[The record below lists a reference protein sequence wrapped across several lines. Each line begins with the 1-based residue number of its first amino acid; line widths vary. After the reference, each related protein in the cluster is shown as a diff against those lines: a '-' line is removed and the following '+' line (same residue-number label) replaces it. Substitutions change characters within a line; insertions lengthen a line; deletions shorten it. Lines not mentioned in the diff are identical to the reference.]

1 MILLRPVKRIGNQEV
16 GHLRTSV
23 VVNQSTPVRMRAL
36 AGIPVLINT
45 GSVKAGQSIGIP
57 REMSRNPVQN
67 HADSLTV
74 HIIHKVH
81 KIIRRSVTAG
91 RCIVAGYLISPGS
104 VQRMLHHRHQFYMGI
119 AHALNIFSQTRRNLP
134 VVIKFRAHNVIAL
147 FVLLRMLADPGTK
160 MHLIN
165 RHGLFLRINLFP
177 GCHPGII
184 TPGKLIHIPHNRSCV
199 RTHFRIISIR
209 IRL

>member
-1 MILLRPVKRIGNQEV
+1 MTAVNIGYPLAVILAVIQIQHGSNCIHTDTVSMILLRPVKRIGNQEV

-91 RCIVAGYLISPGS
+91 RCIVASYLISPGS

-119 AHALNIFSQTRRNLP
+119 SHILYIFSQTGRNLS
-134 VVIKFRAHNVIAL
+134 VIVKF
-147 FVLLRMLADPGTK
+147 
-160 MHLIN
+160 
-165 RHGLFLRINLFP
+165 
-177 GCHPGII
+177 
-184 TPGKLIHIPHNRSCV
+184 
-199 RTHFRIISIR
+199 
-209 IRL
+209 